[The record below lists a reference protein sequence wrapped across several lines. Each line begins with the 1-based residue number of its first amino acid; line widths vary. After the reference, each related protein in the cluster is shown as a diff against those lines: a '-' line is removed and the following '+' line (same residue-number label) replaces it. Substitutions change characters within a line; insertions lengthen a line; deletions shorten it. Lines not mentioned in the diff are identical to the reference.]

1 MAGVQNIHQ
10 IRNIYGRNEANDLL
24 DQFNSRFIFRVGD
37 QETAQ
42 IAANILG
49 EQESKQMQE
58 SLSYGA
64 NTMRD
69 GVNINTIERKNLLVM
84 PTEIMNLPNLSCYA
98 KLAGNWHVTKI
109 KLKHPKRR
117 HIIESFLN
125 L

>member
-1 MAGVQNIHQ
+1 M
-10 IRNIYGRNEANDLL
+10 L

-98 KLAGNWHVTKI
+98 KLAGNWPITKI
-109 KLKHPKRR
+109 KLKYQKRR